1 MQEDLRERMKR
12 NRQQGKGRDG
22 GQEEN
27 ANMVPLG
34 GSGRGGRDNERR
46 RDDDKDRRRDD
57 ERDRGRNDDRGR
69 GGRDAEKD
77 RGRGGRDARR

>member
-34 GSGRGGRDNERR
+34 GSGRGGRDHER

-57 ERDRGRNDDRGR
+57 DRERWRDDDRDRGRLVI
-69 GGRDAEKD
+69 
-77 RGRGGRDARR
+77 